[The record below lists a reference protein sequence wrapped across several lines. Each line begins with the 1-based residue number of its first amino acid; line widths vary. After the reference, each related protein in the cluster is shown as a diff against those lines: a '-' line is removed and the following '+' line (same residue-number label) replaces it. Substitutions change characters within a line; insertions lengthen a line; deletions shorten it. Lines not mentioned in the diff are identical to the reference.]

1 MIRLLFIVP
10 YPELRSK
17 VEYVLSHHKNAKRVN
32 ADICTMTVEDTP
44 DVPTGEY
51 DAIIARGYTARKTT
65 SMYHQ
70 IPTISLSISGYD
82 IIRAIHECG
91 ERFHS
96 KKIAICGFEGQLFEA
111 ETAGK
116 IMNIDVRVYAPVEHD
131 EISDT
136 MQKVLEA
143 GCDAVIGGYS
153 VNMLARQM
161 GINSVVI
168 RTGEDT
174 ILRAL
179 DEAIRTV
186 DQIRQERI
194 VSQMYKTIIYSS
206 KDGILYVD
214 NRGVILVRN
223 RVVRQM
229 HGNISLKDR
238 RLEDTLPYLSKVYRT
253 VMETEKEI
261 SGQIL
266 TVPGT
271 KTKISVSGTP
281 VIANREISGVVLDL
295 SDITLI
301 QDLEGQIRRKL
312 NERGLKARYTFE
324 DIIHRSER
332 MDRTIATAQK
342 YAASD
347 SNIIIVGETGTGKE
361 LFAQS
366 VHNASKRKNGPFV
379 AINCAALAE
388 NLLESELFGYVEGA
402 FTGTS
407 KGGKMGLFEQ
417 AHGGILF
424 LDEVAEISLA
434 TQSKLLRVIQE
445 KQVRRIG
452 DNKVIDVDV
461 RILAATNKSISQLAE
476 QGKFRKDLMYRLDVL
491 RLFIPP
497 LRERGNDI
505 ELMFLHFVKMLCT
518 KAGMQVPFIAPDAIP
533 LLYNYPFS
541 GNIRELRNIVERVC
555 VQKDGEWITAQ
566 NMREAL
572 YPDDLEEARHTP
584 EIEKKEAEIETEE
597 ERIRKVLN
605 RCGGN
610 KSKAAALLGINRSTL
625 WRKMQKYQI

>member
-17 VEYVLSHHKNAKRVN
+17 VEYVLSHHKDAKRVN

-82 IIRAIHECG
+82 IIRAIHECA

-194 VSQMYKTIIYSS
+194 ISQMYKTIIYAS

-238 RLEDTLPYLSKVYRT
+238 SLEDTLPYLSKVYRT

-281 VIANREISGVVLDL
+281 VIANKEISGVVLDL

-417 AHGGILF
+417 AHGGTLF
-424 LDEVAEISLA
+424 LDEGAEISLA

-497 LRERGNDI
+497 LRERGNAI

-518 KAGMQVPFIAPDAIP
+518 EAGMQVPFIAPDAIP

-555 VQKDGEWITAQ
+555 VQKDGEWITA
-566 NMREAL
+566 
-572 YPDDLEEARHTP
+572 
-584 EIEKKEAEIETEE
+584 
-597 ERIRKVLN
+597 
-605 RCGGN
+605 
-610 KSKAAALLGINRSTL
+610 
-625 WRKMQKYQI
+625 